1 MNKVISI
8 LLCLCASIFNVAY
21 AYGHLSPYA
30 YCAGNPIRY
39 IDPSGCEIRG
49 VTRDDAA
56 MAVQDIRAIFPGD
69 EFEQFRGLIVQ
80 SGKKQNGYSLA
91 KINDDALSAALYGLT
106 LNGDQQAMVD
116 IVVNTINSPSK
127 HFVEYLNSDGLLS
140 NRGTETISPLLPSYI
155 DVQRTMDRYGGI
167 PAFLVKSIGGGG
179 VTTEINNGTY
189 SVILMDPLLHLNG
202 ISVTTGHE
210 IFGHGRSLS
219 IGHTSEMQQHI
230 DAVQTENLILR
241 MMGIPF
247 INTGINHGPKTLVPN
262 ATALPSFR

>member
-1 MNKVISI
+1 MNKLIII
-8 LLCLCASIFNVAY
+8 LLYLCASIFNVAY

-116 IVVNTINSPSK
+116 IVVNTINSPSR
-127 HFVEYLNSDGLLS
+127 HMIEYVPIDGRLS
-140 NRGTETISPLLPSYI
+140 YEVSMAVIAQETIDLRPTIDYYGGLPSNYLFN
-155 DVQRTMDRYGGI
+155 YGGGI
-167 PAFLVKSIGGGG
+167 TVPTSK
-179 VTTEINNGTY
+179 GTF
-189 SVILMDPLLHLNG
+189 SAVVNDPYPHLNG
-202 ISVTTGHE
+202 RAVTVGHE
-210 IFGHGRSLS
+210 IFGHGRPISLGRS
-219 IGHTSEMQQHI
+219 VFQNQ
-230 DAVQTENLILR
+230 DAIQTENLILR
-241 MMGIPF
+241 LMGIPF
-247 INTGINHGPKTLVPN
+247 INDGTSHGGFFN
-262 ATALPSFR
+262 